1 MVSFNGIPMGLPGIT
16 KEQMVKVDEIMME
29 DLNVPVELMMEH
41 AGHNLA
47 RLSTNYIAE
56 NNPLIVI
63 AGSGNNGGG
72 GLVSACR
79 LKSWGYD
86 VDVYLPQGQG
96 ALRPVPKKQAL
107 RAEALGVQLN
117 EGLPTNHTPNLVIDA
132 YLGYGYTKRNDLTT
146 KDVLGFLSDSS
157 SIVSLDIPSGM
168 DSNTGESAV
177 PFSPNA
183 TMTIAFVKEGFLK
196 ANRKQFGRLY
206 VADIGVP
213 MSLIENQ
220 LGIEWTDPYS
230 VSELKSLYA
239 GLIRNPLQEVFIDG
253 DGDLAG
259 NPIWIVES

>member
-1 MVSFNGIPMGLPGIT
+1 MGLPGLT
-16 KEQMVKVDEIMME
+16 KEQMIKIDELMMR
-29 DLNVPVELMMEH
+29 DLNVPIEFMMEH

-47 RLSTNYIAE
+47 RLSTKFLATNQTS
-56 NNPLIVI
+56 LVI

-86 VDVYLPQGQG
+86 VAVYLPQGRDT
-96 ALRPVPKKQAL
+96 LKPVPKKQAIRVTKEVL
-107 RAEALGVQLN
+107 DFLN
-117 EGLPTNHTPNLVIDA
+117 
-132 YLGYGYTKRNDLTT
+132 
-146 KDVLGFLSDSS
+146 DSS

-168 DSNTGESAV
+168 DSNTGESSV

-196 ANRKQFGRLY
+196 VDKNQFGRLY

-213 MSLIENQ
+213 MSLIENE

-230 VSELKSLYA
+230 ISELKSLYI
-239 GLIRNPLQEVFIDG
+239 GFIRDPLQEVFIDN
-253 DGDLAG
+253 DGDLVDH
-259 NPIWIVES
+259 PIWIVER

>member
-1 MVSFNGIPMGLPGIT
+1 MGLPGLT
-16 KEQMVKVDEIMME
+16 KEQMIKIDELMMR
-29 DLNVPVELMMEH
+29 DLNVPIEFMMEH

-47 RLSTNYIAE
+47 RLSTKFLATNQTS
-56 NNPLIVI
+56 LVI

-86 VDVYLPQGQG
+86 VAVYLPQGRDT
-96 ALRPVPKKQAL
+96 LKPVPKKQAI
-107 RAEALGVQLN
+107 RAEVLGIELFD
-117 EGLPTNHTPNLVIDA
+117 GLPTDNSDNLVIDA
-132 YLGYGYTKRNDLTT
+132 YLGYGYNKRNDSIT
-146 KDVLGFLSDSS
+146 KEVLDFLNDSS

-168 DSNTGESAV
+168 DSNTGESSV

-196 ANRKQFGRLY
+196 VDKNQFGRLY

-213 MSLIENQ
+213 MSLIENE

-230 VSELKSLYA
+230 ISELKSLYI
-239 GLIRNPLQEVFIDG
+239 GFIRDPLQEVFIDN
-253 DGDLAG
+253 DGDLVDH
-259 NPIWIVES
+259 PIWIVER